1 MAEALQSQKWWTR
14 PQAVLVTLAVTLA
27 LVLALAIN
35 IDEIEDWFG
44 ATERVPVSLSLQLG
58 KVTRVDRN
66 NIAVA
71 LSYNKLG
78 SARLQN
84 CKFWMDAGELQ
95 TSGEMP
101 EFKLARGDVA
111 KALPVTFRL
120 GVLRAQLSPDVTV
133 TLSCDKASSAAATL
147 SVRDVAADKP

>member
-1 MAEALQSQKWWTR
+1 MAEALQTQHWWTK
-14 PQAVLVTLAVTLA
+14 PQGVLLTLAVALA

-44 ATERVPVSLSLQLG
+44 ATEPAPVSLSLQLG
-58 KVTRVDRN
+58 KVARVDRN
-66 NIAVA
+66 NIVVA

-95 TSGEMP
+95 TSGEIP
-101 EFKLARGDVA
+101 EFKLARGEVA

-120 GVLRAQLSPDVTV
+120 GVLRAQISPDVTV
-133 TLSCDKASSAAATL
+133 TLSCDKASSAAVTL
-147 SVRDVAADKP
+147 SVRDVASDKP